1 MAADDLSK
9 GSAVTKVISGEDQD
23 ALLDAA
29 EAVRRGAV
37 VLTPSDTNYG
47 ILCSPFRRDAVER
60 IYAAKKRDANKPLSL
75 FLGNT
80 VDWERWG
87 KSGQNSEMISRALD
101 ELWPGPFNIIVHRRP
116 TVPEWVT
123 KGMGTVA
130 MLHNRCAP
138 LNLLVLYSGMPL
150 AASSANIS
158 GTVSEGLV
166 DFEMAL
172 EHVGSHAD
180 IAIQPVGEPD
190 TTCSSTIV
198 DASGDVPRLL
208 RLGDIG
214 DEVLTRLFPGID
226 LGEGPEAPRPEK
238 ARV

>member
-1 MAADDLSK
+1 M
-9 GSAVTKVISGEDQD
+9 TKVIAGDDQD

-47 ILCSPFRRDAVER
+47 ILCSPFRKDAVDR
-60 IYAAKKRDANKPLSL
+60 IYAAKKRDTGKPLSL
-75 FLGNT
+75 FLGST

-87 KSGQNSEMISRALD
+87 LPGRNREMVSKALD
-101 ELWPGPFNIIVHRRP
+101 KLWPGPFNIIVERRP

-123 KGMGTVA
+123 KGMDTVA
-130 MLHNRCAP
+130 MLHNRCVP
-138 LNLLVLYSGMPL
+138 LTRLVEYSGMPL

-158 GTVSEGLV
+158 GSVSEGLV
-166 DFEMAL
+166 SFQMAL

-180 IAIQPVGEPD
+180 IAIEPVGEPD

-198 DASGDVPRLL
+198 DASGEIPRLL

-214 DEVLTRLFPGID
+214 GELLARLFPGID
-226 LGEGPEAPRPEK
+226 LGQGSQAARSEK
-238 ARV
+238 AEV